1 MSHFGNIGH
10 HLIVAIID
18 HIPNGWV
25 MFNGDMTND
34 PCIRFYQQS
43 QLTEWVSFYLLM
55 IRWWSQLT
63 KSIYSNKI
71 NTVEKLQFILFH
83 WKNVKT
89 TIIIYYTII
98 DFDLYL
104 LLYTTMYIYIICFDY
119 IPFFGGSLN
128 KSFISRVSWKPVQ
141 VGLDGSCLYRGHLA
155 TIPWR
160 EIPVGCHLASRGIWG
175 IPKNMGLTW
184 LNMA

>member
-1 MSHFGNIGH
+1 
-10 HLIVAIID
+10 
-18 HIPNGWV
+18 
-25 MFNGDMTND
+25 MT
-34 PCIRFYQQS
+34 IRFYQQS

-71 NTVEKLQFILFH
+71 NTVEKLQFIFISLENCRNYYYYLLYYYRRGLLFI
-83 WKNVKT
+83 T
-89 TIIIYYTII
+89 IYY
-98 DFDLYL
+98 
-104 LLYTTMYIYIICFDY
+104 YIYIICFDY
-119 IPFFGGSLN
+119 IPFLGGE
-128 KSFISRVSWKPVQ
+128 SFISRGSWKLVQ

-184 LNMA
+184 LNMAYNHATNHDKLELNMVLEENLRAWWSRSC